1 MSWRAGVSCRLA
13 LCCCLLT
20 SIHSAS
26 AQAAVPVP
34 TPIVLTTELSSELKQ
49 LGLMTGAVP
58 VAAFSWVIEQ
68 KRPLRASR
76 RIREEFSAA
85 PDGMSQV
92 RSTIYLAEDT
102 VQSRDYVSA
111 RGLLRFDA
119 SDKTAGVQFENFS
132 LPLQAGQVFR
142 LSLSRDDIPMNQS
155 CRVADRQPAQQLH
168 LGIRGS
174 VWRLEC
180 QGDSR
185 FAGMKVRIQSVL
197 YFIEALGVFFNEQDD
212 LFSPLGQFTMSQRIL
227 DFKISSTP

>member
-1 MSWRAGVSCRLA
+1 MIGQVGLGRLA

-20 SIHSAS
+20 GIHSAS
-26 AQAAVPVP
+26 AQAAPVS
-34 TPIVLTTELSSELKQ
+34 TPIVLTAELSTELKQ
-49 LGLMTGAVP
+49 LGLMTAAVP
-58 VAAFSWVIEQ
+58 VVAFSWVIEQ
-68 KRPLRASR
+68 KRPMRASR
-76 RIREEFSAA
+76 RISEEFSAA

-92 RSTIYLAEDT
+92 RSTTHLADDT
-102 VQSRDYVSA
+102 VQNRDYVSA

-119 SDKTAGVQFENFS
+119 SDKKAGVQLENFS

-168 LGIRGS
+168 VGIRGS

-185 FAGMKVRIQSVL
+185 YAGMKVRIQSVL
-197 YFIEALGVFFNEQDD
+197 YFIEALGVFFYEQDD

-227 DFKISSTP
+227 DFKFLRTP